1 VSEAGQLP
9 ITGGCLCGAI
19 RYEISK
25 PPLGSRT
32 CWCRLCQYLAAGS
45 ASVNMIFPADAVAV
59 TGPLRTFDRIAD
71 SGNHVTRGFCP
82 ECGTQVTSG
91 SIENGHLMVIRT
103 GTLDDP
109 GLMGPQATI
118 WADMAPHWAPI
129 DADLPR
135 HAKQPPPVA

>member
-1 VSEAGQLP
+1 MSEVQLP

-32 CWCRLCQYLAAGS
+32 CWCRLCQYLASGS
-45 ASVNMIFPADAVAV
+45 ATVNLIVPADAVTI
-59 TGPLRTFDRIAD
+59 TGPLKTFDRIAD

-91 SIENGHLMVIRT
+91 SIENGHLLVIRT

-118 WADMAPHWAPI
+118 WTDMAPDWAPMN
-129 DADLPR
+129 ADLPAHKR
-135 HAKQPPPVA
+135 QPPPVA

>member
-1 VSEAGQLP
+1 VSDTVRLP

-19 RYEISK
+19 RYAIAK

-32 CWCRLCQYLAAGS
+32 CWCRLCQYLASGS

-59 TGPLRTFDRIAD
+59 TGPLRTFDRVAD
-71 SGNHVTRGFCP
+71 SGNHMTRGFCP

-91 SIENGHLMVIRT
+91 SVENGHLLVIRT

-118 WADMAPHWAPI
+118 WADMAPAWAPI
-129 DADLPR
+129 DPALPR

>member
-1 VSEAGQLP
+1 VSALALP

-19 RYEISK
+19 RYEVAAA
-25 PPLGSRT
+25 PLGSRT

-45 ASVNMIFPADAVAV
+45 ATVNSIFPADAVTV
-59 TGPLRTFDRIAD
+59 TGPLKTFERIAA

-82 ECGTQVTSG
+82 ECGTQVTSQAA
-91 SIENGHLMVIRT
+91 ENPHLKILRT

-109 GLMGPQATI
+109 STIAPQATI
-118 WADMAPHWAPI
+118 WAEMAPDWACLDP
-129 DADLPR
+129 DLPR